1 MTEQPP
7 APQWPSDPP
16 MGQQPPAPQWPA
28 VPPTGEL
35 PPVPQWPAVPP
46 TGELPP
52 APQWPAVPQWPA
64 GVQGAGAP
72 VPTET
77 QPAVP
82 VPTSGGQPAGQG
94 PVVPQWPTV
103 PQAGPRPVS
112 YPAPV
117 RVEVVPGTPY
127 GLAVLGAPKTASGVA
142 ASSLTTGIGSVLVSL
157 AVWCFGLT
165 GAEQGWGGLVAGAF
179 AVLAIL
185 LGAAGIVLGWLG
197 VRQIRLAAGAM
208 TGRGVSISGLVCGA
222 VGFLLAAFGLIVAIA
237 LSAGV

>member
-7 APQWPSDPP
+7 APQWPTVPP
-16 MGQQPPAPQWPA
+16 TGEQAPTPQRPSVPPTGEQAPAPQWPT
-28 VPPTGEL
+28 VPPTAE
-35 PPVPQWPAVPP
+35 QA
-46 TGELPP
+46 P
-52 APQWPAVPQWPA
+52 APQWQAVPPWPK
-64 GVQGAGAP
+64 
-72 VPTET
+72 
-77 QPAVP
+77 
-82 VPTSGGQPAGQG
+82 
-94 PVVPQWPTV
+94 V

-117 RVEVVPGTPY
+117 RVEAVPGTPY

-142 ASSLTTGIGSVLVSL
+142 ASSLATGVGSVLVSL

-165 GAEQGWGGLVAGAF
+165 GAEPGWGGLVAGAF

-197 VRQIRLAAGAM
+197 MRQIRLAAGTM
-208 TGRGVSISGLVCGA
+208 TGRGVAISGLVCGA

-237 LSAGV
+237 LSAGA